1 MATLNY
7 VLRKRAESPDGKY
20 QLVVRVRNGRTVSDI
35 PLSTDYRFTPEQ
47 WDDLRQVVTS
57 KHKQA
62 HRLNFSLME
71 RRLDL
76 NERMEKEFGLMPK
89 ASAQIIARRLAS
101 VRGETESKVISVFKE
116 FIDIKDVK
124 STKDSFTYTMR
135 KIIEYDTLADQLQFD
150 DITLDWVRKFYKW
163 LLKSLSVN
171 TSAIHMENLR
181 AVVNYAIR
189 EELTCKY
196 AFKDFEIP
204 REKVVKPVME
214 PAELRA
220 LWNYPGANFH
230 EQYYLDIFKLIFA
243 LCGINVKDLY
253 YLTKKNVV
261 NGRLEYNRQ
270 KTGVHVSVKIEPEAM
285 EIFQKYPGRGEKLLD
300 IADRYADHKNFIER
314 MNKSLKKIGPFHWEG
329 HYKVRE
335 RCLWP
340 NASTYMARRSWATI
354 GSGPCEV
361 PIDTL
366 ALGMGHADSR
376 MTAVYIRPYL
386 KKLDTANR
394 KILDYV
400 LYNDEDDENDC
411 TSDCHVASMFV
422 IKELKQK
429 GNNKLSRAR

>member
-1 MATLNY
+1 MATINY
-7 VLRKRAESPDGKY
+7 VLRTRSESPDGKY

-35 PLSTDYRFTPEQ
+35 PLSTDYRFTPDQ
-47 WDDLRQVVTS
+47 WDELRQVVTS

-71 RRLDL
+71 RKLDL

-89 ASAQIIARRLAS
+89 ASAQIIARRLGS
-101 VRGETESKVISVFKE
+101 VRGETESKVTSVFEE
-116 FIDIKDVK
+116 FIKIKDVK
-124 STKDSFTYTMR
+124 STKESFTYTLR
-135 KIIEYDTLADQLQFD
+135 KIIEFDTLADQLQFD
-150 DITLDWVRKFYKW
+150 DITLDWLRKFYKW
-163 LLKSLSVN
+163 MRKSLSVN
-171 TSAIHMENLR
+171 TTAIHMENLR

-189 EELTCKY
+189 EELTRRY

-214 PAELRA
+214 PSELRA

-230 EQYYLDIFKLIFA
+230 EQYYLDIFKLSFA

-253 YLTKKNVV
+253 HLTIRNVV
-261 NGRLEYNRQ
+261 NGRLEYNRI
-270 KTGVHVSVKIEPEAM
+270 KTGVHVSVKIEPEAQ
-285 EIFQKYPGRGEKLLD
+285 EIFDKYPGTNGKLLD

-314 MNKSLKKIGPFHWEG
+314 MDKSLKKIGPFHWEG
-329 HYKVRE
+329 HYKIRE

-361 PIDTL
+361 PVDTL
-366 ALGMGHADSR
+366 ALGMGHADHR

-386 KKLDTANR
+386 KKLDVANR
-394 KILDYV
+394 KILDYI
-400 LYNDEDDENDC
+400 LYADLNDENDC
-411 TSDCHVASMFV
+411 SSDCHTDNVLPISTLRDGV
-422 IKELKQK
+422 
-429 GNNKLSRAR
+429 NNKLSRAR